1 MERSLL
7 SFVWPLESGDDD
19 AALVT
24 VVVFTTLSFSMLPS
38 PPLLTSGV
46 LFSLST
52 ALL

>member
-7 SFVWPLESGDDD
+7 SFVWPLESGDDA

-24 VVVFTTLSFSMLPS
+24 VVVFTTLSFSMPL

-52 ALL
+52 ALF